1 MAFEA
6 KVEKE
11 GFFQPSFLNISVKAD
26 LFASASLVKGRG
38 TAHSAVEGF
47 TNRNFSLAIPF
58 FDKKSARPIWDAPDF
73 SFYTGYLSR
82 FLLSE
87 TVQYAAQTA
96 ERQSA
101 AQHKVMPALP
111 VSGDLPPPDCG
122 FAPLLVGS
130 EDA

>member
-1 MAFEA
+1 MKFSC
-6 KVEKE
+6 KIIV
-11 GFFQPSFLNISVKAD
+11 FVKT
-26 LFASASLVKGRG
+26 SLVKGRG

-101 AQHKVMPALP
+101 AQHRVMPVLP